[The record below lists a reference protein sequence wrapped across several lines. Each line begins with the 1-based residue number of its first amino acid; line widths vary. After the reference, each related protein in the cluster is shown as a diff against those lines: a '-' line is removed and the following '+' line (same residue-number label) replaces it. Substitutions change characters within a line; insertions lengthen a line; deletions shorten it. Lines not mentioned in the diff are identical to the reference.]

1 MTRSLRERTQ
11 LRELHNR
18 LLQEYQQA
26 YNRLHEDILNSHVQL
41 RLLDQEDEEARRQEL
56 NLHLVPGSDLKV
68 GDIVE
73 INNPDHN
80 QETSGVV
87 IGATRDQKIKIR
99 TATGHTIRRVP
110 NNLTLIQE

>member
-1 MTRSLRERTQ
+1 MPRTLRERTQ
-11 LRELHNR
+11 RREFLNR
-18 LLQEYQQA
+18 ILQEYQRS
-26 YNRLHEDILNSHVQL
+26 YNRLHDDILNFHVQL

-73 INNPDHN
+73 INNAEHN

-87 IGATRDQKIKIR
+87 IGSTRDHKIKVR
-99 TATGHTIRRVP
+99 TSSGQTIRRVP
-110 NNLTLIQE
+110 NNLTLLQE